1 MNYKICYED
10 GSYGDAW
17 PMDHPTGMGVTVRVN
32 YKNCYAVGSYGSVRP
47 MYHPTR
53 LGVTVEGELQ
63 KLL

>member
-1 MNYKICYED
+1 MY
-10 GSYGDAW
+10 
-17 PMDHPTGMGVTVRVN
+17 HPTGMGVTVRVD
-32 YKNCYAVGSYGSVRP
+32 YKVCYAVGSYSGVRP